1 VLNKSTILKNWK
13 AEYSAKLS
21 TASEA
26 LKLISSGDTVYVHSH
41 AAAPHP
47 LLEAMVARSSQLRDV
62 KIVQIM
68 TLGAAQYARSEYS
81 SSFKVQALF
90 IGPNVREAV
99 NAGRADYIPIFL
111 HDIPSLLG
119 SDDLPIDVCLMHV
132 SPPDAHGFCSYG
144 VSVDC
149 TIAARKAARIVIAEV
164 NKQMPRTYGRSFV
177 HVSKFDRIV
186 ETDRPLP
193 ELASEEPSMAENA
206 IGKNVASLVEDG
218 ATIQLGIG
226 AVPNA
231 VLKYLRDRQ
240 DLGVHS
246 EMLSDGI
253 IDLIELG
260 VVTNNKKTVL
270 PGKTAVSFVMG
281 SQRLYDFVNENPA
294 MEFQPSDFI
303 NDPFTISQNY
313 KMTAINSAIQ
323 VDLTGQVDADSMG
336 TYLYSG
342 FGGQVDFIRGASRSK
357 EGRAIIAMPS
367 TAKNGTVSR
376 ISPVLPAGSGVV
388 TSRADVHYVVTEYG
402 IAQLFGKTI
411 KQRMRALID
420 IAHPQFREELERG
433 FAEHYGKL

>member
-1 VLNKSTILKNWK
+1 MLNKSTILKNWK

-99 NAGRADYIPIFL
+99 NSGRADYIPIFL

-119 SDDLPIDVCLMHV
+119 SNDLPIDVCLVHV

-177 HVSKFDRIV
+177 HISKFDRIV

-246 EMLSDGI
+246 EMLSD
-253 IDLIELG
+253 
-260 VVTNNKKTVL
+260 
-270 PGKTAVSFVMG
+270 
-281 SQRLYDFVNENPA
+281 
-294 MEFQPSDFI
+294 
-303 NDPFTISQNY
+303 
-313 KMTAINSAIQ
+313 
-323 VDLTGQVDADSMG
+323 
-336 TYLYSG
+336 
-342 FGGQVDFIRGASRSK
+342 
-357 EGRAIIAMPS
+357 
-367 TAKNGTVSR
+367 
-376 ISPVLPAGSGVV
+376 
-388 TSRADVHYVVTEYG
+388 
-402 IAQLFGKTI
+402 
-411 KQRMRALID
+411 
-420 IAHPQFREELERG
+420 
-433 FAEHYGKL
+433 